1 MEGGA
6 PQVAGLVVDPV
17 ASLQAFS
24 GGSLP
29 WGQVLWTGLLSTD
42 LALILEV
49 PSLSSPDHAEPPCM
63 QHLRPDRISCCV
75 TPVAL
80 RSCWLLVIDGHA
92 RSGLDPADSAG

>member
-1 MEGGA
+1 M
-6 PQVAGLVVDPV
+6 DPA

-24 GGSLP
+24 GVSLP

-49 PSLSSPDHAEPPCM
+49 SSLPYPDHAGPPRL
-63 QHLRPDRISCCV
+63 QHLRPYRISCCV

-80 RSCWLLVIDGHA
+80 LSCLVLVIDEQA
-92 RSGLDPADSAG
+92 WSGLYTRETADPVD